1 MFQGGRADFEPAR
14 QPSTTQRSATLMGGP
29 GLPACVPQESENLK
43 SEQDAMKKAVG
54 EEAATFVQD
63 GQVVGLGTG
72 STAEH
77 AIHALA
83 RRVQG
88 EEIHILGIPTSARSE
103 ELAKKSGIQLTT
115 LEEHPEVDIT
125 IDGAD
130 EVDRDWD
137 LVKGGG
143 GALTREKI
151 VAAATKKEV
160 IVVDDSKLVD
170 VLGKAFPLPV
180 ELVPMALGGVRAE
193 LEIMGAKVERRMKGG
208 KPFKTDNQ
216 MAILDCRFP
225 QGIGDKKDLER
236 DINLIPG
243 VLENGLFLG
252 LTHEVLVG
260 TPDGVL
266 RLEPGKWIDQK

>member
-1 MFQGGRADFEPAR
+1 
-14 QPSTTQRSATLMGGP
+14 MGGLRFP
-29 GLPACVPQESENLK
+29 GVVPQESENLK
-43 SEQDAMKKAVG
+43 NQQEAMKEAVG
-54 EEAATFVQD
+54 NEAATFVQD

-72 STAEH
+72 STAEK
-77 AIHALA
+77 AILALA

-88 EEIHILGIPTSARSE
+88 EEIHILAIPTSERSE
-103 ELAKKSGIQLTT
+103 ELAKKCGIQLTN
-115 LEEHPEVDIT
+115 LDDHPEVDVT

-151 VAAATKKEV
+151 VAAATKKEI
-160 IVVDDSKLVD
+160 IVVDRSKLVD
-170 VLGKAFPLPV
+170 VLCKGFPLPV
-180 ELVPMALGGVRAE
+180 EVVPMALGGARAE
-193 LEIMGAKVERRMKGG
+193 LEIMGAQVERRMKGG
-208 KPFKTDNQ
+208 KAFKTDNQ
-216 MAILDCRFP
+216 MAILDCLFP
-225 QGIGDKKDLER
+225 QGIGDKREVER

-252 LTHEVLVG
+252 MTHEVLVG

-266 RLEPGKWIDQK
+266 RLEPGKWID